1 MATYKPTASP
11 DFIKWPQFTEEL
23 NEGTLP
29 LGTVPA
35 PTVFKTMGYTQTIGK
50 EASAEND
57 QFYVLGSYDVGAQ
70 VKLGED
76 YTFSV
81 TYRPQDTRMMR
92 YGTELPNFTVPPD
105 PTMAAPNGTNGVSI
119 SILVSKLIDGVEKYR
134 IYTGVRTASISV
146 SITRDAGV
154 VVTHNFRC
162 RDISEWSI
170 SPVFLG
176 VPVFAANPTG
186 DPWSANTSGADPFT
200 IGATVRDT
208 NSIVVNVDQGLGD
221 YRPNGS
227 MSLKFLKPLKR
238 SITFE
243 GNTPLYNTVIEGY
256 WKNYTALAFTYT
268 LAPSIIITGTSA
280 KIDSY
285 TNTDEAGGTDINIEE
300 FSGTMKTVTLPAP
313 P

>member
-1 MATYKPTASP
+1 MSYKVTASP
-11 DFIKWPQFTEEL
+11 DFVKWPQFTEETT
-23 NEGTLP
+23 EGTLP
-29 LGTVPA
+29 LGTAPL

-50 EASAEND
+50 EASNEND

-76 YTFSV
+76 FTFSV

-92 YGTELPNFTVPPD
+92 YGSELPNFTVAPD
-105 PTMAAPNGTNGVSI
+105 YTFVAPNGTNGVSI
-119 SILVSKLIDGVEKYR
+119 SILVSRLLDGVEKYR
-134 IYTGVRTASISV
+134 IYTGVRTASISI

-162 RDISEWSI
+162 RNITDWGTA
-170 SPVFLG
+170 PAFVG
-176 VPVFAANPTG
+176 TTVFATNPTG

-200 IGATVRDT
+200 IGGAVRDT
-208 NSIVVNVDQGLGD
+208 NSVVINIDQGLGD
-221 YRPNGS
+221 YRPNGQ

-243 GNTPLYNTVIEGY
+243 GNTPLKDAIVEGY
-256 WKNYTALAFTYT
+256 WRNYTALAFIYT
-268 LAPSIIITGTSA
+268 LAPAITATGTSA
-280 KIDSY
+280 KVDTY

-300 FSGTMKTVTLPAP
+300 FSGTMKTVTLTAP

>member
-1 MATYKPTASP
+1 MATYKPTAPP
-11 DFIKWPQFTEEL
+11 DYQKWPQFTEEV
-23 NEGTLP
+23 NEGELP
-29 LGTVPA
+29 LGTA
-35 PTVFKTMGYTQTIGK
+35 LDPTVFKSMGYTQTIGK

-76 YTFSV
+76 YTFSI

-92 YGTELPNFTVPPD
+92 YGSELPDFTVPAD
-105 PTMAAPNGTNGVSI
+105 NTMAAPNGTNGVSI
-119 SILVSKLIDGVEKYR
+119 SILVSKLIDGVEQYR
-134 IYTGVRTASISV
+134 IYTGVRTASISI

-162 RDISEWSI
+162 RDISPWQDE
-170 SPVFLG
+170 PAFLG
-176 VPVFAANPTG
+176 TVGYAAQPTG

-200 IGATVRDT
+200 IGGTIRDT

-243 GNTPLYNTVIEGY
+243 GNTPLYNTVIEDY
-256 WKNYTALAFTYT
+256 WKNYTALAFVYT
-268 LAPSIIITGTSA
+268 MAPSIAITGASA
-280 KIDSY
+280 KIDTY

-300 FSGTMKTVTLPAP
+300 FSGTIKTVTLPVP
-313 P
+313 V